1 MYYFYLHFTVT
12 QSAATP
18 KPIEPGQFK
27 IDASGSIWDPNGG
40 TIKYLQDGT
49 VRVPLVTF
57 DYDDYGYLVISD
69 NSMDFILEWGAP
81 GQLKFYAEGSSSARA
96 FINITQTIL
105 DDYST
110 KGVLLN
116 ITDY

>member
-1 MYYFYLHFTVT
+1 M
-12 QSAATP
+12 
-18 KPIEPGQFK
+18 
-27 IDASGSIWDPNGG
+27 WDPNGG

-49 VRVPLVTF
+49 VRVSLVTF

-81 GQLKFYAEGSSSARA
+81 GQLKFYAEGSSSAEA

>member
-1 MYYFYLHFTVT
+1 
-12 QSAATP
+12 
-18 KPIEPGQFK
+18 
-27 IDASGSIWDPNGG
+27 
-40 TIKYLQDGT
+40 
-49 VRVPLVTF
+49 
-57 DYDDYGYLVISD
+57 
-69 NSMDFILEWGAP
+69 MDFILEWGAP
-81 GQLKFYAEGSSSARA
+81 GQLKFYAEGSSSAKA